1 MTAGFACANTRLTR
15 GFFPRYH
22 AQLQKLFWHWC
33 SKKRMVETADVPKN
47 RLSKTTQAKHQGMYQ
62 AGCYMGTDQHAWHMR
77 ELGDNKAQQ
86 IQ

>member
-1 MTAGFACANTRLTR
+1 
-15 GFFPRYH
+15 
-22 AQLQKLFWHWC
+22 
-33 SKKRMVETADVPKN
+33 MVETAKVPTEGIEDD
-47 RLSKTTQAKHQGMYQ
+47 SGQGMYQ